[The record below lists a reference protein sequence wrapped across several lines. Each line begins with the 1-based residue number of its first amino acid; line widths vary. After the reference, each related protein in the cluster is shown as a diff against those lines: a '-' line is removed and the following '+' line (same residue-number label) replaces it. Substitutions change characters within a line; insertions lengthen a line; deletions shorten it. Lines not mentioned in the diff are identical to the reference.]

1 MNRKSAWLGVLL
13 AFGVV
18 SCGGEGDGLAGGRDG
33 SGGTGGDPTNVAVEM
48 GSTTGGTFQEDIVGI
63 SNANLSAGGST
74 SLSVRIQTTEG
85 AAYTESVTVNFSSD
99 CQSAGFAEIEEP
111 NLTTTTGTATTTY
124 IAKGCSGSDTI
135 TARASANGQALTA
148 TGSLTVAPAEFGSIE
163 FVSATPN
170 NIGLKGTGGTDRSET
185 STVVF
190 RMLDATGG
198 PVPQQEA
205 SFALST
211 DVGGITLSTTSGES
225 DSNGRVQTVV
235 KSGTRA
241 TTVRVIATAVGE
253 NISTQSD
260 QLTITTGIPDQDSF
274 SLSATELNPES
285 WNVDGI
291 EVGVTARLADRFNN
305 PVPDGTAVQFE
316 VEGASI
322 GSQCTTVN
330 GACSV
335 TWVSQDPRPSS
346 GVLFEKGNG
355 RVTIMATATGEE
367 SFIDANG
374 NGIRDDAETFDDIA
388 EIFRDDNEDGTRQ
401 STEEFFDFNNNGSW
415 NDADG
420 EFTGVLCDGAGCSGE
435 STRGIGKNLVITM
448 SHGAGF
454 WDSQVR
460 DTDYTT
466 VLGTSLAD
474 ATAALPTVPVGGY
487 ACFKVFDLNGNPLPA
502 GTTIS
507 LEATATEIAPDEFG
521 DFLSSNIHR
530 DDMNYTCIYVLGDGA
545 GDGGAIGVET
555 EAPSGIKSFILFT
568 TAD

>member
-13 AFGVV
+13 VLGVV

-33 SGGTGGDPTNVAVEM
+33 SGGTGGDPSNTAVEI
-48 GSTTGGTFQEDIVGI
+48 GSITGGSFQENVLGI

-74 SLSVRIQTTEG
+74 SLTVRLQTSDG
-85 AAYTESVTVNFSSD
+85 AAYTESVDVNFSSD
-99 CQSAGFAEIEEP
+99 CQSSGFAEIEET
-111 NLTTTTGTATTTY
+111 NVTTTTGSATTTY
-124 IAKGCSGSDTI
+124 VAKGCSGSDTI
-135 TARASANGQALTA
+135 TARATVNGQSLTA

-163 FVSATPN
+163 FVSATPA

-274 SLSATELNPES
+274 SLSATQLNPES
-285 WNVDGI
+285 WNVDGV
-291 EVGVTARLADRFNN
+291 EVEVTARLADRFNN

-322 GSQCTTVN
+322 GSQCTTLN

-335 TWVSQDPRPSS
+335 TWVSQDPRPDS
-346 GVLFEKGNG
+346 GVLFEKGSG

-367 SFIDANG
+367 SFSDLNG
-374 NGIRDDAETFDDIA
+374 NGIRDNGEPFDDIP
-388 EIFRDDNEDGTRQ
+388 EIYRDDNEDNSQAG
-401 STEEFFDFNNNGSW
+401 EEFFDFNNSGSW
-415 NDADG
+415 DDADG
-420 EFTGVLCDGAGCSGE
+420 EFTGVLCEGADCSSE
-435 STRGIGKNLVITM
+435 STRGIGENLVVTM
-448 SHGAGF
+448 SHGQGF
-454 WDSQVR
+454 WDLQVR
-460 DTDYTT
+460 DTDYST

-474 ATAALPTVPVGGY
+474 ATAVLPAVPVGGY
-487 ACFKVFDLNGNPLPA
+487 ACFKAFDLNGNPLPA

-507 LEATATEIAPDEFG
+507 LEATGTEIAPDDLG
-521 DFLSSNIHR
+521 DLLSSNVHR
-530 DDMNYTCIYVLGDGA
+530 DDMSYTCIYVLGDDG
-545 GDGGAIGVET
+545 GDGGSLEVET
-555 EAPSGIKSFILFT
+555 EAPSGIKSFTLFT